1 VARWLAARITMRHS
15 FSPIFLGLRVSV
27 GVPGKL
33 QPPQPRQK
41 QQQTIRD
48 HESTLGHHKKLP
60 ARK

>member
-1 VARWLAARITMRHS
+1 MASCAVLLPFLFVT
-15 FSPIFLGLRVSV
+15 FFLGLRVSA

-33 QPPQPRQK
+33 QPPQQRQK
-41 QQQTIRD
+41 LQQTFRD